1 MPRGTPPWRV
11 WPWLALGLSVAC
23 AKKGAAPTAESPTA
37 ADTAVYGSRTLESLE
52 EDLGR
57 LTGELEA
64 VEIGEPADASAEAM
78 GPSTTKCERLCGIK
92 LSICE
97 LSTAICELADGHTD
111 EPRYAASCDAARGQ
125 CERVASVCEG
135 RGCDACPS

>member
-1 MPRGTPPWRV
+1 MPRGTPPRRV

-23 AKKGAAPTAESPTA
+23 AKQGAVPQPESPAAADAAAP
-37 ADTAVYGSRTLESLE
+37 GSRTLESLE

-57 LTGELEA
+57 LTGELEV
-64 VEIGEPADASAEAM
+64 VEIGEPADAGAEAM
-78 GPSTTKCERLCGIK
+78 GTDTTKCERLCGIK

-97 LSTAICELADGHTD
+97 LSTAICELAEGHTD
-111 EPRYAASCDAARGQ
+111 EPRYAASCDGARGQ
-125 CERVASVCEG
+125 CERVVSVCEE